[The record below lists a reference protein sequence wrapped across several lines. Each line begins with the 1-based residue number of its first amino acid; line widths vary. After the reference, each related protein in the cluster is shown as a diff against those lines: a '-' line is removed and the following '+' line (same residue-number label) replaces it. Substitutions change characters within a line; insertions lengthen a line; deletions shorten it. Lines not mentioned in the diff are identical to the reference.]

1 MTRIGH
7 TDTKFLKD
15 PHTARADQVAARFVA
30 GKGGL
35 VNERDPGAGPG
46 EHERGDAAPR
56 ASAYHDRIPMADV
69 HRASTSATASVGVAQ
84 AK

>member
-7 TDTKFLKD
+7 ADPKLLKN
-15 PHTARADQVAARFVA
+15 PHAARADQVAARLVT
-30 GKGGL
+30 GEGGL
-35 VNERDPGAGPG
+35 VDECDPGTGPG
-46 EHERGDAAPR
+46 QHQGGDAASW
-56 ASAYHDRIPMADV
+56 ASADNDRVPMAAV

>member
-15 PHTARADQVAARFVA
+15 AHAARADQVTAGFVA

-46 EHERGDAAPR
+46 EHERGDAASR
-56 ASAYHDRIPMADV
+56 ASAHDDRIPMRRT